1 MSEDQNNDGPNDT
14 EDSGDPPGETPENPP
29 GDPFD
34 DYQSGYEAGSVAG
47 ANDGREGN
55 ARRENF
61 DDINGSEE
69 YKEGYIYGYNEA
81 YNAAG
86 GDYNYGYNVGYDEGS
101 EDATNRKPKR
111 TDFSD
116 VSGTKD
122 YKDGYTDGYND
133 GYNAAN
139 VDYNY
144 GYEQGEYD
152 ARYKMQKQMFDDE
165 DSEAYINGYNKGFN
179 LYVSTKCSFISLY
192 SNTGTDS
199 SVGSIIESAINN
211 SFEEISGPISIG
223 ENWRL
228 CSILFIMQ
236 FENGKILADRYDFL
250 DSVIFRE
257 NPVNPISLTVNSFT
271 LIQFTLCLHNEFVFE
286 WSSNSSA
293 FNFTVYNGK
302 VDSNSI
308 YCSFSSTE
316 SKYNYIDFNYNN
328 DVENI
333 QLLSMNV
340 LCKWE
345 KPEGDDVNYFPL
357 SYSPNFLRV
366 QTDHSLIQSI
376 KYTYTKDN
384 GQGKDEYTGIINLTN
399 GHMRQYTYCYG
410 IESWKETKNG
420 DQEEDMASTNEMIRI
435 YSNRD
440 RISFLIDEPGD
451 DNDVFEEDLFTFRC
465 IKRNY
470 GWNWLCLLDDEN
482 NCTLTGIWIEFI
494 NGINVIT
501 GGNVE
506 TLSSNQFMYGNGDV
520 NTNNSGRVYGNGKVN
535 TNTGYV
541 FGNGDVVTNNA
552 AGKAYGN
559 GNVENN
565 YGAVYGNGTVENNGG
580 KVENGDGTVE
590 TFYGY
595 VYGNCNVNGNDVSG
609 FFYGNGNVENNYGGV
624 YGNGD
629 VTNNDHGAV
638 RGNGKIGSND
648 NIYPR
653 TETINSEVTN
663 RDVYGYGNKVTITNG
678 LYRVINGY
686 IYNDNDELSENTA
699 KANTVNGKSNTSLFL
714 PLAIVNSSVVY
725 ISGTEDNK
733 ITVEGNTVNC
743 DSNVINGFRIYGK
756 HMIVKGNAITGNY
769 NAINP
774 NYMDEN
780 ADDITFEPHKIIG
793 NYNIINDP
801 NAVVLKGTMNIFN

>member
-1 MSEDQNNDGPNDT
+1 MSEDPNNDGPNDT
-14 EDSGDPPGETPENPP
+14 EDSEDPPGEPPENPP

-271 LIQFTLCLHNEFVFE
+271 PVQFTLCLHNEFVFK
-286 WSSNSSA
+286 WSGDSSA

-308 YCSFSSTE
+308 YCSFGSQ
-316 SKYNYIDFNYNN
+316 KIYNYIDFNYNI
-328 DVENI
+328 DVKEV

-366 QTDHSLIQSI
+366 QTDHSSIKSI
-376 KYTYTKDN
+376 KYTYTEDN

-399 GHMRQYTYCYG
+399 GIMRQYTYCYG

-482 NCTLTGIWIEFI
+482 NCTLTGIWIKFDDSI
-494 NGINVIT
+494 TVMT
-501 GGNVE
+501 GGDVDE
-506 TLSSNQFMYGNGDV
+506 LSSNQFMYGNGNV
-520 NTNNSGRVYGNGKVN
+520 TTNKRGKVYGNGVTTNCSYVYGNGKVTTNYGFVFGNVDVTSN
-535 TNTGYV
+535 TNNGLVSGNGNVPTNSGYV
-541 FGNGDVVTNNA
+541 FGNGDVATND
-552 AGKAYGN
+552 G
-559 GNVENN
+559 E
-565 YGAVYGNGTVENNGG
+565 VYGNGIVPTNS
-580 KVENGDGTVE
+580 
-590 TFYGY
+590 GY
-595 VYGNCNVNGNDVSG
+595 VYGNGIVTTNDNG
-609 FFYGNGNVENNYGGV
+609 GNVY
-624 YGNGD
+624 
-629 VTNNDHGAV
+629 
-638 RGNGKIGSND
+638 GNGKIGSND
-648 NIYPR
+648 NIYPP
-653 TETINSEVTN
+653 TETINSVVAN
-663 RDVYGYGNKVTITNG
+663 QDVYGYGNTVNITNG
-678 LYRVINGY
+678 LRRVINGY
-686 IYNDNDELSENTA
+686 IYKDSDNDKLSENTA
-699 KANTVNGKSNTSLFL
+699 KANTVNGRSDTISNF
-714 PLAIVNSSVVY
+714 PVAIINSSVVY
-725 ISGTEDNK
+725 ISGEEDNK
-733 ITVEGNTVNC
+733 ITVEGNTVNG
-743 DSNVINGFRIYGK
+743 DRNVINGFRIYGK

-769 NAINP
+769 NTINP
-774 NYMDEN
+774 NYIDEN
-780 ADDITFEPHKIIG
+780 ADDITFENAKIIG
-793 NYNIINDP
+793 NHNIINDP